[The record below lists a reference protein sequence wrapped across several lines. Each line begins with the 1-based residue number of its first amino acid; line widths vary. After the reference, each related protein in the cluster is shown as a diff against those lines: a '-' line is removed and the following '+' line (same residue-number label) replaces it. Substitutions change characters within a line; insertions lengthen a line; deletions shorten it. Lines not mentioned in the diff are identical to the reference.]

1 MTALTWGFS
10 QVRQNLKIRA
20 AELEQRIRERA
31 EVVKQA
37 LREFRE
43 TQRASGSR
51 GLQRTR
57 ERSRLLKKKLDI
69 EKANAE
75 YIQLQKELDQLRT
88 RMQAGK

>member
-1 MTALTWGFS
+1 MLALTGFS

-31 EVVKQA
+31 EVVKHA

-43 TQRASGSR
+43 TQRAAGSR

-57 ERSRLLKKKLDI
+57 ERARLLKKKLDV
-69 EKANAE
+69 EKANSE
-75 YIQLQKELDQLRT
+75 YIQLQKELDQLRS